1 MQAVR
6 LKATVPENRELK
18 LQLPDTIQ
26 PGQVEVLILR
36 EEEVK
41 RHTSLLQILDEVENS
56 SEPGSSLEALDKR
69 LNGERASWKFI

>member
-26 PGQVEVLILR
+26 PGQVEVLVLR

-41 RHTSLLQILDEVENS
+41 QPASLLQILNEIESS
-56 SEPGSSLEALDKR
+56 SEPGSSLEGLDKR
-69 LNGERASWKFI
+69 LNDERSSWE